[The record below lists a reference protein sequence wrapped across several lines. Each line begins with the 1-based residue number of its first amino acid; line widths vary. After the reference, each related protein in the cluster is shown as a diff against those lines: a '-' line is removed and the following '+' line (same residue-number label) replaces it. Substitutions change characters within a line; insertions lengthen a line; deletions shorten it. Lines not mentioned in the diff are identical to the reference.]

1 MDAKHNA
8 RLESYDAGLQSE
20 RYAGKEMLERCV
32 RPSSGAG
39 RSRGKVCMRGTMPM
53 KGSAKADR
61 INEEKLFVI
70 HRYAL
75 SIARKS
81 KTIKK
86 HLDISFKLRK
96 LA

>member
-1 MDAKHNA
+1 MDAGPNA
-8 RLESYDAGLQSE
+8 GSETNDTGLLSK
-20 RYAGKEMLERCV
+20 RHAGKEMLERCV

-39 RSRGKVCMRGTMPM
+39 RSQGKVCTRGTMPM
-53 KGSAKADR
+53 KGPAKADR

-86 HLDISFKLRK
+86 HLDISFKSRK
-96 LA
+96 LQ